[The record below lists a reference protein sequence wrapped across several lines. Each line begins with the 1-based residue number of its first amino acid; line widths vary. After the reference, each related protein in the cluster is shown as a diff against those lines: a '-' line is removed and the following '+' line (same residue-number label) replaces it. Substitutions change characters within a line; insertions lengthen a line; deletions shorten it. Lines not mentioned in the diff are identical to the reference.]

1 MSTIVLTTARS
12 ILQICLL
19 ILSGVF
25 ASRIGLL
32 RKEGEKYL
40 NNILMHLAL
49 PAMILRSFQMDILFE
64 KKEMLLAAFILSVAT
79 SGTSILLSFV
89 LVPGGP
95 DCRSRRAAVGFM
107 NNGFIGIPLLTA
119 VYGDIGA
126 FYASVMNSVG
136 CLFVF
141 GILPLVLNGSFSFRE
156 FVKKSLNDKV
166 IISIAAVILLLC
178 NIRLPSILMAP
189 VGNLADMTT
198 PLALIVV
205 GALLAGSDIR
215 SIFSRRVAWFSCLR
229 LIVIPLISGLGF
241 RLFSADPVALS
252 SFYILAATPT
262 ASLVPIFTEEAGLP
276 IREVSGIFLLS
287 TVASAFTI
295 PLVVLL
301 LTTF

>member
-12 ILQICLL
+12 ILQVCLL

-25 ASRIGLL
+25 AYRIGLI

-64 KKEMLLAAFILSVAT
+64 KKELLLSAFILSVVS

-95 DCRSRRAAVGFM
+95 DCRTRRAAVGFM

-119 VYGDIGA
+119 VYGDMGA

-136 CLFVF
+136 CFFVF
-141 GILPLVLNGSFSFRE
+141 GILPLLLSGSFSFRE
-156 FVKKSLNDKV
+156 FVKKTLNDKV

-205 GALLAGSDIR
+205 GMILAESDMR
-215 SIFSRRVAWFSCLR
+215 NIFSRKVAWLSCLR
-229 LIVIPLISGLGF
+229 LLIIPLITGLCF
-241 RLFSADPVALS
+241 RLFSSDPVMLS
-252 SFYILAATPT
+252 SFYILTATPT
-262 ASLVPIFTEEAGLP
+262 ASLVAIFTEEAGLP
-276 IREVSGIFLLS
+276 VKEVSGVFLLS